1 MKKLLTFALFLVFC
15 FSVKAAELIDVIQLK
30 DSSVVRGHIIEQVP
44 NVSITIKDL
53 NNNLIK
59 IDMSKVQKMMKV
71 EYEDKTFYSKDY
83 SEFGVSLVTPAG
95 LNLNY
100 VHWFSPYGIGISGMY
115 WGDFYGIQGNFKFKL
130 SDNRDR
136 SHSLSL
142 VAGRCYM
149 SYQRTTPF
157 TSYEENNLF
166 DWKYIG
172 ATYNLNYSGFWLEV
186 GITASEVKIE
196 PKKEVNTFDGIL
208 PQLVFQIGYVYRFI
222 K

>member
-15 FSVKAAELIDVIQLK
+15 FSVNAAELIDVVYLK
-30 DSSVVRGHIIEQVP
+30 DSTIIRGQIIEQVP

-59 IDMSKVQKMMKV
+59 IDMSNVQKMMKV
-71 EYEDKTFYSKDY
+71 EYEDKTIYYKDY
-83 SEFGVSLVTPAG
+83 SEFGGSLGTPAG

-115 WGDFYGIQGNFKFKL
+115 WGDFYGIQGNFKYKL

-142 VAGRCYM
+142 IAGRWYI
-149 SYQRTTPF
+149 SYQNIDPYMG
-157 TSYEENNLF
+157 YEEDNLF

-172 ATYNLNYSGFWLEV
+172 ATYNLNYGGFWLEV

-196 PKKEVNTFDGIL
+196 PKVEVFNFDGIL

-222 K
+222 N